1 MKNEAEMEGRA
12 REKFWNVPNVLT
24 LSRVALVP
32 VFALLLLQKKALG
45 ALILI
50 FLAGL
55 TDVLDGLAAR
65 TWHQRTRIGTIL
77 DPLADKLLLS
87 TAFILLTIRGLG
99 FSHVIPLWLTA
110 VVIGRDFLIV
120 AGGVLIYR
128 IRGIKMF
135 PPTVSGK
142 ISTVFQVT
150 TVFWVILAN
159 AVSISTPGRS
169 SILSAMTSS
178 SVLKTFFIATL
189 LLTVVSGT
197 QYILKGIRMTFF
209 QPV

>member
-1 MKNEAEMEGRA
+1 MNNEAEMEGRA

-24 LSRVALVP
+24 LTRVALVP
-32 VFALLLLQKKALG
+32 VFALLLLQRKALG
-45 ALILI
+45 ALILV

-142 ISTVFQVT
+142 ISTVCQVT

-159 AVSISTPGRS
+159 AVSTSAPGRS

-178 SVLKTFFIATL
+178 SVLKIFFLATL

-197 QYILKGIRMTFF
+197 QYVLKGIRMTLF
-209 QPV
+209 PTA